1 MSKATTRRLPRTWR
15 RGSVAALIAAV
26 AALTTHAAPVSA
38 ATKFDGVWTI
48 DHGATGQVMFNGDGT
63 YTTTCQSIPNFP
75 ATNCPSPSG
84 TFSWAISSVYLTLTG
99 TDGRAM
105 SFRMGGPAAA
115 PTSLS
120 GGGGAGTYSGIIID
134 RGTTFKCS
142 SFYDSTYAFSKGPL
156 VKTDKSG
163 LKGYALGSNQAV
175 GSISAGN
182 YVFLAERSPGYFVK
196 GSC

>member
-1 MSKATTRRLPRTWR
+1 MSVDHSPNRHRRRV
-15 RGSVAALIAAV
+15 RGLLAAV
-26 AALTTHAAPVSA
+26 GLMTAVGAVATHASPASA

-48 DHGATGQVMFNGDGT
+48 NHGATGQVVFNGDST
-63 YTTTCQSIPNFP
+63 YTSTCQSIPNFP
-75 ATNCPSPSG
+75 ASNCPSPTG
-84 TFSWAISSVYLTLTG
+84 TFSWSYTSVYLTLTG
-99 TDGRAM
+99 SDGRAM
-105 SFRMGGPAAA
+105 SFRMGGSATA

-142 SFYDSTYAFSKGPL
+142 TFYDSTYTFAKGPL
-156 VKTDKSG
+156 VYKSG
-163 LKGYALGSNQAV
+163 SKGFALGSNQSLGA
-175 GSISAGN
+175 INAGN